1 MPKAYV
7 GEQAKQI
14 FTMRISIVVVS
25 ILCGILGC
33 IILLLYSKK
42 YLSDIDT
49 LKVSFIES
57 DSGGDKTQ
65 KKVLMMSL
73 LLTFTFFLIWFVIQ
87 GFTVGN
93 VVSKLEN
100 DNIENILTV
109 NSELGYMLIDEIY
122 EGDWIAK
129 YNSLYKGEKN
139 LYGDFDITDR
149 ITSDVN
155 SFLTIF
161 MWDTIVSTNILK
173 SDGTRPLG
181 AKASN
186 KVIENVL
193 KGGNEYILETS
204 IDGKKYITKYV
215 PIKNSEGKIVGMW
228 ANGIEKK
235 VAVSHITGIRKR
247 ITQISLLAI
256 IIAFITFL
264 RLSIKMASDI
274 RNFDVRLQT
283 NIN

>member
-1 MPKAYV
+1 M
-7 GEQAKQI
+7 
-14 FTMRISIVVVS
+14 
-25 ILCGILGC
+25 
-33 IILLLYSKK
+33 LYRA
-42 YLSDIDT
+42 
-49 LKVSFIES
+49 
-57 DSGGDKTQ
+57 
-65 KKVLMMSL
+65 
-73 LLTFTFFLIWFVIQ
+73 
-87 GFTVGN
+87 FTVGN

-235 VAVSHITGIRKR
+235 VAVSHITGIRKKNNPK
-247 ITQISLLAI
+247 LV
-256 IIAFITFL
+256 F
-264 RLSIKMASDI
+264 
-274 RNFDVRLQT
+274 
-283 NIN
+283 